1 LLQTF
6 NEHIINLHKIRNDA
20 RIGNNREIIDS
31 NNALEQLH
39 RDLRTGKQRLRESI
53 ISIRSELRLQKAL
66 DKGKYQEEV
75 MERDVKLQ
83 QFKAKIDNEVGN
95 CMAAVE
101 KLRHD
106 IFYSV
111 SGFFFTSAAALL
123 GYLRFFS

>member
-1 LLQTF
+1 M
-6 NEHIINLHKIRNDA
+6 NLHKIRNDA
-20 RIGNNREIIDS
+20 RIANNREIIDS

-39 RDLRTGKQRLRESI
+39 RDLRTGKQRIRESI
-53 ISIRSELRLQKAL
+53 LAIRSELRLQKAL

-83 QFKAKIDNEVGN
+83 QFKAKIDNEVGS

-106 IFYSV
+106 IFYSL